1 MGKIGVAKMVTFLG
15 LKVKEAHIL
24 DSYFDLPRQ
33 AYIVFEGGQ
42 TAMVDAKNLLINA
55 TIEAVDINLSNGR
68 RVRIS

>member
-1 MGKIGVAKMVTFLG
+1 MVTFLG

-42 TAMVDAKNLLINA
+42 TALVNAKDLLINA
-55 TIEAVDINLSNGR
+55 TFDAVDINLTDGKKL
-68 RVRIS
+68 RVRCS